1 MLMILPITVLFIST
15 ITEATAVLCSD
26 TNLNVSNFTLVLRDN
41 IFDALKEDEIS
52 TSGMQELPCSDV
64 GSK

>member
-1 MLMILPITVLFIST
+1 MILPITVLFIST

-26 TNLNVSNFTLVLRDN
+26 TNLNVSNFTLELRDE
-41 IFDALKEDEIS
+41 IIDALKEGIS